1 MDEHLIKTFTS
12 SDSGSSEKSGNI
24 YSLPHMSI
32 LPSLTETKINNV
44 TNGSE
49 YQSFFNDDFCFSRL
63 STTARW

>member
-12 SDSGSSEKSGNI
+12 SDSGSSENSGNI

-49 YQSFFNDDFCFSRL
+49 YQSFFNDDFRFSRL
-63 STTARW
+63 STMSRW